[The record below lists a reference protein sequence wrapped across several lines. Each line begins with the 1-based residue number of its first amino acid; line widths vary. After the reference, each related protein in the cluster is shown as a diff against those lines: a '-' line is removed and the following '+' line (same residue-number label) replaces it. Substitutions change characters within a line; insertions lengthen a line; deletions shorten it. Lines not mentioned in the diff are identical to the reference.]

1 MSIAVDEFHSSALL
15 LSIFYWRP
23 KMIRFRAILNFVIV
37 FSALFGLVFVIGCGN
52 SAEKQAMSDFLKLYS
67 DTVDEYSAADE
78 SKKAEMKG
86 ELNSFKSKWSNMK
99 MEMDGEL
106 TPQALDELDQEYGK
120 ITTKYASLA
129 GLS

>member
-15 LSIFYWRP
+15 LSIFYWMR
-23 KMIRFRAILNFVIV
+23 KLARKAGDV
-37 FSALFGLVFVIGCGN
+37 G
-52 SAEKQAMSDFLKLYS
+52 FLKLYS

-106 TPQALDELDQEYGK
+106 TPQAFDKLDKEYDK